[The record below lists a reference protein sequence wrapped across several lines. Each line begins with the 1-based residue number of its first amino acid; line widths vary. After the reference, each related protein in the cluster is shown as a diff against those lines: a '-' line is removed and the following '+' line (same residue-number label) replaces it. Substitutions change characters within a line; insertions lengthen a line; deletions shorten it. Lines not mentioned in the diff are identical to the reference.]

1 MGAPMKHISFL
12 VLLMIFI
19 GPDGKRGV
27 HGAGDHQCGK
37 SSIDN
42 EVTKL
47 APCTLAAH
55 DEKAEVSD
63 KCCTVVKNVDVSCLC
78 AILLSDIAKSSRINP
93 VVAVTIPKRC
103 NIANRAVGYKCGGML
118 AYSLVQFVHFNSCSS
133 L

>member
-1 MGAPMKHISFL
+1 MGDPMKHISFL

-63 KCCTVVKNVDVSCLC
+63 KCCTVVKNVD
-78 AILLSDIAKSSRINP
+78 KSSRINP